1 MIYCICLLMGIWI
14 EITKELVK
22 FWILLGGGAASL
34 GDWCRMFED
43 GLVVSY
49 SGIEMS
55 MRNLSS
61 WT

>member
-1 MIYCICLLMGIWI
+1 MCLLTGKWI

-22 FWILLGGGAASL
+22 FCILVGGGAASL
-34 GDWCRMFED
+34 DDWCPMFED

-49 SGIEMS
+49 SRIEMS

>member
-1 MIYCICLLMGIWI
+1 MYCVCLLTSKWI

-22 FWILLGGGAASL
+22 FCILLGGGAASL
-34 GDWCRMFED
+34 SDWCWMFED

-49 SGIEMS
+49 SRIEMS
-55 MRNLSS
+55 VRTLSS